1 MKKILLC
8 TVALVA
14 LAISASGA
22 DNKSAFSRKL
32 QTFSSIVKEL
42 QTLYVDTLSGEE
54 QMNNAIDYFLYQLDP
69 YTEYYPRDN
78 QDEILSISTGSYAG
92 IGSAIVKRQNKVLI
106 SAPYFDSPAR
116 RAGLRA
122 GDRILAID
130 GDTIAA
136 DADISNVS
144 SRLRGQAGTTVHVDI
159 IRPYAEDS
167 LVSVDIVREKIQVN
181 PLPYYGR
188 LDNGVG
194 YIRLTQFNESSAR
207 DVKAAVQ
214 DLISGQGIPGLVLDL
229 RGNGGGLLE
238 GAVQIA
244 SLFVPKGTEI
254 VRTRGRNPDD
264 VSIYKTTTAPVAP
277 DLPLVILVDGGTAS
291 ASEIVAG
298 SMQDLDRAVIV
309 GSRTFGKGLVQTTRP
324 LPGGDLLKLTTARYY
339 MPSGR
344 LIQALD
350 YKHRNPDGSP
360 GHTPDSLRNSF
371 NTRAGRIVKDG
382 GGITPDTVL
391 TAPEPTRLPYKLASD
406 FIIFDFATRYI
417 SEHPQAPEP
426 GTVLVDSLTFADFV
440 SSINPET
447 FKYNSGWES
456 VLENLRSV
464 AKSDGLLND
473 TVAEQIDA
481 LTQSLQR
488 DLSSDME
495 ANRDKITELIDYELA
510 SRYYPEGEG
519 VRRTLSGD
527 SSVQTAASIAA
538 DRTLYRNILTN
549 AAH

>member
-1 MKKILLC
+1 M
-8 TVALVA
+8 VALMAFAVT
-14 LAISASGA
+14 ASGA
-22 DNKSAFSRKL
+22 DNKSDFTRKL
-32 QTFSSIVKEL
+32 QTFSSIIKEL

-54 QMNNAIDYFLYQLDP
+54 QMNNAIDIFLYQLDP

-92 IGSAIVKRQNKVLI
+92 IGSAIVKRGDHVLI
-106 SAPYFDSPAR
+106 SAPYYDSPAR
-116 RAGLRA
+116 RSGLRA

-130 GDTIAA
+130 GDTLTAN
-136 DADISNVS
+136 ADISNVS
-144 SRLRGQAGTTVHVDI
+144 SRLRGQAGTTVHVDFV
-159 IRPYAEDS
+159 RPFAEDS
-167 LVSVDIVREKIQVN
+167 LMAVDIVRENIHVN

-214 DLISGQGIPGLVLDL
+214 DLTSGQGIPGLVLDL

-244 SLFVPKGTEI
+244 SIFVPKGTEI

-264 VSIYKTTTAPVAP
+264 VRIYKTTTAPIAA

-291 ASEIVAG
+291 SSEIVAG

-309 GSRTFGKGLVQTTRP
+309 GTRTFGKGLVQTTRP

-360 GHTPDSLRNSF
+360 GHTPDSLRNNF
-371 NTRAGRIVKDG
+371 TTRAGRIVKDG

-391 TAPEPTRLPYKLASD
+391 TQEEPARLPYKLASD
-406 FIIFDFATRYI
+406 FKIFDFATRYI
-417 SEHPQAPEP
+417 TEHPQAPEP
-426 GTVLVDSLTFADFV
+426 GTVLVDSLTFSEFV
-440 SSINPET
+440 NSIDPET

-464 AKSDGLLND
+464 ARADGLLSD
-473 TVAEQIDA
+473 SVSEQIDA
-481 LTQSLQR
+481 LTQSLRR
-488 DLSSDME
+488 DLSADME
-495 ANRDKITELIDYELA
+495 ANRNKIVEMIDTEIA
-510 SRYYPEGEG
+510 SRYYPESET
-519 VRRTLSGD
+519 VRRSLPGD